1 MISLPTSRS
10 DWRLLGRTIRLVLG
24 HPTYLVLAIVVMA
37 LAAILMSVSQNL
49 RFVVEVLLSDSL
61 GFGFKFEFLTSML
74 PFLGPQ
80 YEATHG
86 ILIYAI
92 GALTGANVALL
103 AYHLIEHDLS
113 VEGGGGSAA
122 GVVLGTLGAGCAAC
136 GPGILAGIVG
146 IVGGAGL
153 LANLPY
159 EGLEFSMVAVVVLVL
174 SMFWLADG
182 MRGGEIRG
190 CPVEPGEMGLGG
202 DSEGNAGTR

>member
-10 DWRLLGRTIRLVLG
+10 DWRLLGRTVRLVIG
-24 HPTYLVLAIVVMA
+24 HPSYAAIGLLVGA

-49 RFVVEVLLSDSL
+49 RFVLRVLLSDSVSL
-61 GFGFKFEFLTSML
+61 QLKYEFLTAML

-80 YEATHG
+80 YDATHG
-86 ILIYAI
+86 VLIYAI
-92 GALTGANVALL
+92 AALTGANVALL

-113 VEGGGGSAA
+113 VEGGSGSAA

-153 LANLPY
+153 LATLPY
-159 EGLEFSMVAVVVLVL
+159 EGLEFSMLAVVVLVL

-190 CPVEPGEMGLGG
+190 CPVEPRETGL
-202 DSEGNAGTR
+202 DSRTK